1 MTEPFTKKEI
11 EKAGEN
17 LLWAQGL
24 IDYVLRMGADLEE
37 EESISIFYILGILL
51 KDAVNIF
58 DPLNHESMFRLLAEE
73 PENENSEEEL

>member
-1 MTEPFTKKEI
+1 MTAPFTKKEI

-24 IDYVLRMGADLEE
+24 VGYVLRKGGDLEE
-37 EESISIFYILGILL
+37 EESISIFYILEILL

-58 DPLNHESMFRLLAEE
+58 DPLNYESMFRLLAEE
-73 PENENSEEEL
+73 LENENNEEEL